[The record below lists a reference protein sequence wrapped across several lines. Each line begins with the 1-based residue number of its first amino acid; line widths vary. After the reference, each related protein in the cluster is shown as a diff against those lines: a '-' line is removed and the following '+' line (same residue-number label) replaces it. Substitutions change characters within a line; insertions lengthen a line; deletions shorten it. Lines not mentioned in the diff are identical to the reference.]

1 MSDDFICYQNYGGGE
16 GVNLFNT
23 KKTFIKPILG
33 YFGISGRVTLRNAT
47 GRKICFPCGGVAE
60 VDDDDCLSA
69 DSEPNKQSAI
79 VVSLF

>member
-1 MSDDFICYQNYGGGE
+1 MQSKLWGRGGAIIY
-16 GVNLFNT
+16 LIQ

-33 YFGISGRVTLRNAT
+33 CFCISGRVSIRNAT
-47 GRKICFPCGGVAE
+47 GRKICFPCGGVLG

-69 DSEPNKQSAI
+69 DSEPNKHSAI